1 MAVLPVLV
9 FPDQR
14 LSQLALPVT
23 QFDEALQ
30 SLVVDLID
38 TMEDGPGAVGIA
50 APQIGQAKRVSIVD
64 VSAMMQS
71 DRQRKPKSSNNGR
84 MVLVNPEIVEEDG
97 EVAGRE
103 GCLSVPDYTGNVVR
117 AESIVVRAFD
127 ADGGAT
133 EFHCSGFES
142 RAVQHEIDHLD
153 GLLFLDRVINPRE
166 LFRRK
171 IYK

>member
-1 MAVLPVLV
+1 MILPVLI
-9 FPDQR
+9 FPDER
-14 LSQLALPVT
+14 LSQRAEPVT
-23 QFDEALQ
+23 HFDEALQ

-50 APQIGQAKRVSIVD
+50 APQTGSLIRVAIVD
-64 VSAMMQS
+64 VSAMMQP
-71 DRQRKPKSSNNGR
+71 DRKRKLESSNNGR
-84 MVLVNPEIVEEDG
+84 MVLVNPEIVEQDG
-97 EVAGRE
+97 EVVGRE

-127 ADGGAT
+127 THGCAI
-133 EFHCSGFES
+133 EVICSGFES
-142 RAVQHEIDHLD
+142 RAVQHEMDHLD

-166 LFRRK
+166 LFRRR